1 MLFDSRTYTERRRI
15 LREKVGS
22 GLILFFGNN
31 NAPCNYPANGYT
43 FRQDS
48 SFLYFFGQERDG
60 LVGIIDADSGQE
72 WLLGDD
78 IDIEDIIWTGFVPS
92 VHDLAAQ
99 SGVGSSAPLAQLPIM
114 LSKARGRGQ
123 KIHFLP
129 PYRHDHMIQ
138 IADLMDMHPLQTR
151 AAASVDLIK
160 AVVSMRSIKSDA
172 EVSEIERAMA
182 IGYKMHT
189 AAMKACRPGVTEKSI
204 GGLMEGIAMAEGAK
218 VSFNSIVS
226 MHGEIF
232 HGDPSLKPLE
242 AGRLLLVDAGAETVN
257 SYCSD
262 NTRTMPVS
270 GRFTAKQREIYSIV
284 EACHDLTIEK
294 ARPGLK
300 WMDMHLDVCRL
311 MTDRLKD
318 IGLMKG
324 DTEEAVQAGA
334 HAMFLQHGLGHMMG
348 MDVHDMEGLGQ
359 IYVGFDDEVRPSDQ
373 FGTDCLRCGRRLQ
386 PGFVMT
392 DEPGIYFIPALIDKW
407 KAEKM
412 HTEFINYDKL
422 EEYRDFGGIRIE
434 DDILITEGGCRVLG
448 KDIIPYHPDDVEAFM
463 AQ

>member
-1 MLFDSRTYTERRRI
+1 MLFDSKTYIERRRI

-48 SFLYFFGQERDG
+48 SFLYYFGQERDG

-92 VHDLAAQ
+92 VHDLTAQ

-242 AGRLLLVDAGAETVN
+242 TGRLLLVDAGAETVN

-359 IYVGFDDEVRPSDQ
+359 IYVGFDDEVRPSEQ
-373 FGTDCLRCGRRLQ
+373 FGTNCLRCGRRLQ

-412 HTEFINYDKL
+412 HTAFINYDML

-434 DDILITEGGCRVLG
+434 DDILITEDGCRVLG
-448 KDIIPYHPDDVEAFM
+448 KDMIPYMPDDVEAFM

>member
-48 SFLYFFGQERDG
+48 SFLYYFGQERDG

-359 IYVGFDDEVRPSDQ
+359 IYVGFDDEVRPSEQ

-434 DDILITEGGCRVLG
+434 DDILITEDGCRVLG
-448 KDIIPYHPDDVEAFM
+448 KDMIPYMPDDVEAFM

>member
-99 SGVGSSAPLAQLPIM
+99 SGVSSTAPLAQLPIM

-172 EVSEIERAMA
+172 EVAEIERAMA

-204 GGLMEGIAMAEGAK
+204 GGLMEGIAMTEGAK